1 MKNPLGRAFPVACE
15 MNATLDNFR
24 VQAGIDNHQSFISVD
39 GGDSWIDLG
48 GGRRELHGAFQ
59 ARGPNSQNQGDWT
72 GNIKPGTSGVHIEV
86 PGDFDGDVW
95 DDLANVCLK
104 AFTTEGNEDSAITP
118 AEAKILT
125 INYDASVT
133 LKVNGSAD
141 TLVNAP
147 GVYMGKSC
155 PRKAVDLLLC
165 SSCAGQEITGV
176 SINGEPTDDYSQ
188 NLFTYTW
195 TMGEENT
202 SIDFDFRIVN
212 KITLNAALQLAKKP
226 RRVTNMTKR

>member
-1 MKNPLGRAFPVACE
+1 MCIR
-15 MNATLDNFR
+15 
-24 VQAGIDNHQSFISVD
+24 
-39 GGDSWIDLG
+39 DS
-48 GGRRELHGAFQ
+48 
-59 ARGPNSQNQGDWT
+59 
-72 GNIKPGTSGVHIEV
+72 
-86 PGDFDGDVW
+86 
-95 DDLANVCLK
+95 
-104 AFTTEGNEDSAITP
+104 ITP

-147 GVYMGKSC
+147 GVYMGKVVPGKQLTFSFA
-155 PRKAVDLLLC
+155 PVVPGR
-165 SSCAGQEITGV
+165 EITGV

-212 KITLNAALQLAKKP
+212 KITLNAALQLAKEAQKSDEYDEALSD
-226 RRVTNMTKR
+226 VQELSLIHI